1 MLFIICYMNV
11 KLNKF
16 NMEDFKIGQDV
27 SCNDFGVFNII
38 NKHDKFN
45 GWVDTKEPLIL
56 VYDGNT
62 NKESYLTYREYKDMD
77 YDHVKNITIMCK
89 GYFDRKIYLTED
101 KPRYDI
107 KNNETQEIIEGCYL
121 HNGSWTLV

>member
-1 MLFIICYMNV
+1 MNV

-27 SCNDFGVFNII
+27 LCDFGVFNII
-38 NKHDKFN
+38 NKHDKFT

-77 YDHVKNITIMCK
+77 YDYVKNITIMCK

-121 HNGSWTLV
+121 HNGSWTIV

>member
-1 MLFIICYMNV
+1 MNV

-27 SCNDFGVFNII
+27 LCNDFGVFNII
-38 NKHDKFN
+38 NKHDKFT

-62 NKESYLTYREYKDMD
+62 NKENYLTYCEYKDMD
-77 YDHVKNITIMCK
+77 YDYVKNITIISK

-121 HNGSWTLV
+121 HNGSWTIV

>member
-27 SCNDFGVFNII
+27 LCDFGVFNII
-38 NKHDKFN
+38 NKHDKFT

-77 YDHVKNITIMCK
+77 YDYVKNITIMCK

-101 KPRYDI
+101 KPRYEI

-121 HNGSWTLV
+121 HNGSWTIV